1 MKLLNEVSALNGLLY
16 EVKKKLCSSIFWE
29 VVHDRTKKR
38 TTRAYVWL
46 TPEDT

>member
-16 EVKKKLCSSIFWE
+16 EVKKNCAVPFLGKPFMR
-29 VVHDRTKKR
+29 RTKKR

-46 TPEDT
+46 TPQDT